1 MKYVIAYDLES
12 DAVRAR
18 VAEVLLACGE
28 RVQKSVFE
36 CTLAP
41 EELDGVV
48 ERLRREIAETP
59 GNVRIYR
66 LCFSCLQSSFGIGE
80 VRTTV
85 DEQNCVIL

>member
-12 DAVRAR
+12 DAARGR
-18 VAEVLLACGE
+18 VAEVLLTTGE

-36 CTLAP
+36 CILEP
-41 EELDGVV
+41 DELPSLIA
-48 ERLRREIAETP
+48 RLQREMGDTE

-66 LCFSCLQSSFGIGE
+66 LCASCLSESLGIGAIKK
-80 VRTTV
+80 TV